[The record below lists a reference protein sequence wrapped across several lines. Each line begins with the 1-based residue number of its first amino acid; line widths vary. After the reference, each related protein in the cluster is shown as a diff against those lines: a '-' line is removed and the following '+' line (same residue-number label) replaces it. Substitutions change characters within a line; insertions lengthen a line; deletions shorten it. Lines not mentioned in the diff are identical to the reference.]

1 LYVPNSA
8 GKIFGSAIHLRKTV
22 KQTVVRQV
30 KSSFTAADVVGNA
43 LHVKFTY
50 MDNKTSIVVFPGSI
64 VLWLLRHIP
73 AANLDAV
80 AQPPEPVPMFR
91 EEWYLPGTPR
101 VLSVQCK
108 QFADGVRMTLET
120 DVKPNLNLLL
130 NAGNLELLRQ
140 VFGGYA
146 PQLVNI
152 DGI

>member
-1 LYVPNSA
+1 M
-8 GKIFGSAIHLRKTV
+8 

-30 KSSFTAADVVGNA
+30 KSSFIAADAVGNA

-50 MDNKTSIVVFPGSI
+50 MDDKTSIVIFPGSI

-73 AANLDAV
+73 VANTAVV

-91 EEWYLPGTPR
+91 DEWYLPGTPR
-101 VLSVQCK
+101 VLAVQCK

-120 DVKPNLNLLL
+120 DIKPDMNLLI

-140 VFGGYA
+140 VFELYS

-152 DGI
+152 DGL